1 MIITRHEK
9 KVKTLPLFL
18 EVGADFCML
27 TVHQIPGL
35 VQKRYVRTLFNGIA
49 HRYDLLNHLLSAGF
63 DIYWRRKAIAH
74 LTPTRPS
81 TILDV
86 ATGTADFAIAAL
98 HARPRS
104 VVGVDIAEKMLALG
118 REKVARKGLG
128 DRITLTTGDAERL
141 EFPPDS
147 FDAVTVAFGVR
158 NFENL
163 EAGLRGMFRVL
174 RPGGTIII
182 LEFSRPRRTPL
193 RQAYFFYFR
202 TILPRIG
209 RAVSNHE
216 EAYTYLP
223 DTVMHFPEGSEF
235 LSILETAGF
244 SNTAAERLTG
254 GIVTIYSGTK

>member
-1 MIITRHEK
+1 M
-9 KVKTLPLFL
+9 
-18 EVGADFCML
+18 
-27 TVHQIPGL
+27 
-35 VQKRYVRTLFNGIA
+35 QKQYVRTLFNGIA

-63 DIYWRRKAIAH
+63 DVYWRRKAIAR
-74 LTPTRPS
+74 LADTRPG

-86 ATGTADFAIAAL
+86 ATGTGDFAIAAL
-98 HARPRS
+98 CAHPRS
-104 VVGVDIAEKMLALG
+104 VVGVDIAENMLTLG
-118 REKVARKGLG
+118 REKIARRGLG
-128 DRITLTTGDAERL
+128 DRITLKTGDVETL

-163 EAGLRGMFRVL
+163 EDGLRGMFRVL

-209 RAVSNHE
+209 RAISSHE
-216 EAYTYLP
+216 DAYTYLP
-223 DTVMHFPEGSEF
+223 DTVMHFPEGTEF
-235 LSILETAGF
+235 LSILETVGF